1 MKNKFHFPL
10 IFFLILAFT
19 LQPIKST
26 NAAVIP
32 VTGNEPSAASAVN
45 SIQSFTASVAVSGDP
60 NLAAGIFVRGLFAA
74 PIVQQPSTA
83 PGFVSTDAVS
93 ATQFGMAADYGSVAL
108 LAHNYLLGQEF
119 FQVRVGKILS
129 LVFGDG
135 HVKTYRVKQILHY
148 QALSPSSPYSDFLD
162 LDDPN
167 GTRISVE
174 TLFYKVYTQNGTL
187 VLQTCIEANGN
198 SSWGRLFVIAVPE
211 NLVAIKQNVRSGI
224 QRSQAIQ

>member
-1 MKNKFHFPL
+1 
-10 IFFLILAFT
+10 
-19 LQPIKST
+19 
-26 NAAVIP
+26 
-32 VTGNEPSAASAVN
+32 
-45 SIQSFTASVAVSGDP
+45 
-60 NLAAGIFVRGLFAA
+60 
-74 PIVQQPSTA
+74 
-83 PGFVSTDAVS
+83 
-93 ATQFGMAADYGSVAL
+93 
-108 LAHNYLLGQEF
+108 
-119 FQVRVGKILS
+119 
-129 LVFGDG
+129 
-135 HVKTYRVKQILHY
+135 VKQILHY